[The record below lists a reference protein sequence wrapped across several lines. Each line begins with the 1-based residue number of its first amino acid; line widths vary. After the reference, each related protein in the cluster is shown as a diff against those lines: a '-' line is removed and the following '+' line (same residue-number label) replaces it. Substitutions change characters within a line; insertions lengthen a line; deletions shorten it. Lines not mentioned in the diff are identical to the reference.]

1 MKIHVNEFTLLAIVL
16 FYTANMTEPTH
27 IFIKRDAAAVEV
39 SSVVQKAGEYL
50 NDEDKTPFII
60 HKV

>member
-1 MKIHVNEFTLLAIVL
+1 MAIVM